1 MSFRTPYQVRGKLD
15 TESIFSICLDT
26 GLRRYDGRKHIFMN
40 INYTVNRSRK
50 RRKTI
55 SLQISDKSELVIAAP
70 YFTPIGEINRF
81 VQEKQNWIHKAIQ
94 KHKEEAIKNKTKEYI
109 TGKMFYYLGE
119 SFPLETFFEKNERK
133 GLVFWG
139 NRFYLNTADAAAK
152 GMFYFV
158 AWYKKKAKQ
167 HLRKRV
173 DFFSHELKLRAKSV
187 KITSAEKRWGSC
199 SAEDKLSFSFRLI
212 MAPPAII
219 DYVIVH
225 ELMHTKEK
233 NHSAAFWKLI
243 EAAMPEYKTHRRW
256 LKDNHHK
263 FIL

>member
-1 MSFRTPYQVRGKLD
+1 
-15 TESIFSICLDT
+15 
-26 GLRRYDGRKHIFMN
+26 MN
-40 INYTVNRSRK
+40 INYTVKRSRK
-50 RRKTI
+50 RKRTI

-94 KHKEEAIKNKTKEYI
+94 KHKEEAIKNKAREYI
-109 TGKMFYYLGE
+109 TGEMFYYLGE
-119 SFPLETFFEKNERK
+119 SFPMEVFFEKKERK

-139 NRFYLNTADAAAK
+139 NRFYLNSADAAKK
-152 GMFYFV
+152 GMSYFV
-158 AWYKKKAKQ
+158 SWYKKKAWQ

-173 DFFSHELKLRAKSV
+173 DFYNSELNLLVKSV

-199 SAEDKLSFSFRLI
+199 SADDNLSFSFRLI
-212 MAPPAII
+212 MAPPDII
-219 DYVIVH
+219 DYVVVH
-225 ELMHTKEK
+225 ELMHIKEK
-233 NHSAAFWKLI
+233 NHSTKFWQHVEK
-243 EAAMPEYKTHRRW
+243 AMPEYKTHRRW

>member
-1 MSFRTPYQVRGKLD
+1 
-15 TESIFSICLDT
+15 
-26 GLRRYDGRKHIFMN
+26 MN